1 MKPTETKL
9 EYVKARAEGKSYSTI
24 QEELGISKATCS
36 NWEKEL
42 KADVEAL
49 KSARLEELYASYNM
63 TREARI
69 RTLGQIV
76 NRLDTEI
83 EKQDMS
89 TLSLDRQLELRLKYA
104 RELRAEYREPV
115 NTETDNTLEGLLE
128 EYNQIYIDSKTGSL
142 SPADVKAQL
151 AILDAKRD
159 IIYKISGEQ
168 EKEETD
174 PLALNLEYKSRV
186 LRHSS
191 QIGSS
196 KWK

>member
-9 EYVKARAEGKSYSTI
+9 AFIQARAEGKSYSTI

-49 KSARLEELYASYNM
+49 KSARLEELYTSYNM

-69 RTLGQIV
+69 KTLGRIA

-159 IIYKISGEQ
+159 IIYKISGER

-186 LRHSS
+186 LRHNTQVESA
-191 QIGSS
+191 
-196 KWK
+196 